1 MFIKLSSFMGILIL
15 FSVWLVGLLIM
26 SNVIHLESLLINY
39 VDTDAKLL
47 VQQQVEAYHVR

>member
-15 FSVWLVGLLIM
+15 FSVWLIGLLIM

-47 VQQQVEAYHVR
+47 VQQQVENYHVR